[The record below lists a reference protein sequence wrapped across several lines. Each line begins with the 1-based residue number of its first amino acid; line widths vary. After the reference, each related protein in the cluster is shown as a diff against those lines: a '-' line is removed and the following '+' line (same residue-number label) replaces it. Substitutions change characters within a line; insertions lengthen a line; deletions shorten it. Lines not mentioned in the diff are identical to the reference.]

1 MGALANIYLK
11 EETLDVLLKTVRAK
25 KEKGVSLTIS
35 INDETNEWGQNLTA
49 FVSQTKEQREGKV
62 KKFYVGNGA
71 VTWIKDGVKV
81 AEKVNKG
88 EEGKQANKEEEED
101 SLPF

>member
-1 MGALANIYLK
+1 MGALANVYLK

-49 FVSQTKEQREGKV
+49 FVSQTKEQRDSKA

-71 VTWIKDGVKV
+71 VTWIKGEVKL
-81 AEKVNKG
+81 AEKANKG
-88 EEGKQANKEEEED
+88 EENKHSQKEEDFEE
-101 SLPF
+101 LPF